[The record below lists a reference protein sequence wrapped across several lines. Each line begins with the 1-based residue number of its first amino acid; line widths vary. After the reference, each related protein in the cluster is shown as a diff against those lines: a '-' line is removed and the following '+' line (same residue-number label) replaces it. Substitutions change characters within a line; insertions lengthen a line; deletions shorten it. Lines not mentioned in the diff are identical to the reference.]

1 MDEEAATADVPAE
14 LPLAPATALAALTHE
29 PIPEG
34 GGAWLREGARVLAFR
49 RPLWA
54 GFDAQPLTVAV
65 LILASYLLVFA
76 VQRALMTGT
85 PTLIWQG
92 VLSGWIGIALGAW
105 LCWVVARSSGPAAAD
120 VVSPA
125 TLFAMSCSAGL
136 VLGLTDGVMLIGLR
150 GAYGPGENWPS
161 GLQWAMWLI
170 PLTWG
175 GLAQIVLLWR
185 MTSSALARG
194 AVVVLLPLTVALSGW
209 LAPTVFWWSPPAAK
223 AASGEAEADDYG
235 LPLTDETIGKQAQ
248 LLTAALQGLRPPQP
262 GRVNVYAATYAPNAS
277 EDVFMRESAAVAKTL
292 RERFGADGRLVE
304 LVANRATSDTLP
316 WATPANLRQTIARMA
331 AVMDRDRDVLFLHL
345 TSHGGRDGKLAND
358 TWPLK
363 TEPVTPDL
371 LKRWLDEAGVRWRVI
386 SVSACY
392 SGSWIAPL
400 AGDGTL
406 VMTAADADHTSY
418 GCGKRSE
425 LTFFGRAM
433 YVDALQSTWS
443 FTEAHAQARQL
454 IAVREKEAG
463 KSDGYSNPQISEG
476 TGIRG
481 VLQRLQEQ
489 RRGAR

>member
-1 MDEEAATADVPAE
+1 MNEEQQAPDVPAE
-14 LPLAPATALAALTHE
+14 VPLLTAATLNDGAPPSGSAS
-29 PIPEG
+29 
-34 GGAWLREGARVLAFR
+34 WLRESARVLAFR
-49 RPLWA
+49 PPRWDGLEA
-54 GFDAQPLTVAV
+54 GPATVAA
-65 LILASYLLVFA
+65 LILAGYLLSFA
-76 VQRALMTGT
+76 VQRALMSGE
-85 PTLIWQG
+85 PVLLWRG
-92 VLSGWIGIALGAW
+92 FLSGWICVAASAW
-105 LCWVVARSSGPAAAD
+105 LCWVVARSCKAQGSEA
-120 VVSPA
+120 VKPA
-125 TLFAMSCSAGL
+125 TLFALSCSASLALGMIISA
-136 VLGLTDGVMLIGLR
+136 VFLGLRAAL
-150 GAYGPGENWPS
+150 GPADDWPS
-161 GLQWAMWLI
+161 ALQWAAWLL
-170 PLTWG
+170 PLSWA
-175 GLAQIVLLWR
+175 GLTQLALLWR
-185 MTSSALARG
+185 VTGSRLARG
-194 AVVVLLPLTVALSGW
+194 AVLLLMPVPLLLNGW
-209 LAPTVFWWSPPAAK
+209 LAPPTFWWSQPAAS
-223 AASGEAEADDYG
+223 AEAEAEPEVG
-235 LPLTDETIGKQAQ
+235 LPVTDETIAKQAQ
-248 LLTAALQGLRPPQP
+248 LLNAALLGLRPPQP

-277 EDVFMRESAAVAKTL
+277 EDVFMRESAAVAKTM

-316 WATPANLRQTIARMA
+316 WATPANLRQAIARMA

-392 SGSWIAPL
+392 SGNWIAPL

-418 GCGKRSE
+418 GCGRRSE

-454 IAVREKEAG
+454 IEVREKEAG

-476 TGIRG
+476 AGIRG
-481 VLQRLQEQ
+481 VLQRLADEQ
-489 RRGAR
+489 RRR